1 MSPTLGLRIDVDTFR
16 GTRKGVPALLKL
28 LKKHDV
34 KASFF
39 FSMGPDNMGRHIRR
53 LLNPGFLGKMLRS
66 RGAKLYGWDIL
77 IRGTLWPGP
86 VISKKL
92 GVVIENAAEEGH
104 EMGFHAWDHHRWQ
117 SKIEGFSP
125 EQIAAEIKPGLEAF
139 KALNSQAIASAS
151 PAWKCRNSVLK
162 EKNKFPFRYNSDCR
176 GTSVFLPR
184 VGTELLKQ
192 PQIPV
197 TLPTFDEVIGKNGMT
212 EDTYNEHLLSLLK
225 PDQLNVLTIHA
236 EVEGIACLALFESF
250 LKSVMEKGFEI
261 VPLGSL
267 LDRKKTY
274 PEGRIVRQTMQG
286 REGWLSVQAPVE
298 KNKRGEDRTLE
309 EA

>member
-1 MSPTLGLRIDVDTFR
+1 MSPKLGLRIDVDTFR
-16 GTRKGVPALLKL
+16 GTRKGVPALCEL
-28 LKKHDV
+28 LGKHRI
-34 KASFF
+34 KGSFF

-53 LLNPGFLGKMLRS
+53 LLNPVFLGKMLRS
-66 RGAKLYGWDIL
+66 KGAKLYGWDIL
-77 IRGTLWPGP
+77 IRGTIWPGP
-86 VISKKL
+86 VISRKL
-92 GVVIENAAEEGH
+92 GHVIKDAAKDGH

-117 SKIEGFSP
+117 SKIEEFSP
-125 EQIAAEIKPGLEAF
+125 QQIENEIAPGLEAF
-139 KALNSQAIASAS
+139 ENLGIRVVASAS

-162 EKNKFPFRYNSDCR
+162 EKSKSPFRYNSDCR
-176 GTSVFLPR
+176 GTSIFLPR
-184 VGTELLKQ
+184 AGDDVLEQ

-212 EDTYNEHLLSLLK
+212 EDTYNEYLLSLLK

-236 EVEGIACLALFESF
+236 EVEGIACLSLFESF
-250 LKSVMEKGFEI
+250 LKGAVEKGYEI

-267 LDRKKTY
+267 LNGKETY
-274 PEGRIVRQTMQG
+274 PEGRIVRQTMKG

-298 KNKRGEDRTLE
+298 KNKQVEVGTQE